1 MRLTFTTLVLIIFTS
16 TATQAQTPSM
26 EELWQIIQQQQ
37 AEIDAL
43 KDKDTQTDQQ
53 LEETRKQV
61 STNIL
66 RVDATGAAI
75 DSLARNRPGG
85 SSWTEKTQLGGYGEL
100 HYNNLDA
107 TNNVN
112 DLNEIDF
119 HRFVIYFNHQ
129 FNDDL
134 RFFSELEL
142 EHSVAGKDKDG
153 EIEIE
158 QAYLQYDLDD
168 NHVIQGGL
176 FLIPV
181 GILNETHEPNTFY
194 GVERN
199 SVEKIIIPTTWWEA
213 GGGIG
218 GGYSNG
224 LNWAVTATSGL
235 AMTDNYQIRKGRQK
249 VSGATANDPA
259 YTARLRYTGIPGLEL
274 SATYQYQ
281 VDADQGASTD
291 IGAGRLMSAHM
302 VLNKGPFGLRA
313 LWADWQFDGDGIEAA
328 GADNQSGWYVEPSF
342 KFSPGN
348 YDIGVYARYEDVD
361 GYATKGDADECN
373 VDEDVDEK
381 CQVGKFDEWQVGVNY
396 WPAKTVVLKFDYR
409 ERSHNQTLAAEN
421 FDFKGFNV
429 GLGYSF

>member
-1 MRLTFTTLVLIIFTS
+1 MRLTMTTLILLFLTS

-26 EELWQIIQQQQ
+26 EELWKIIQQQQ

-107 TNNVN
+107 ANDAN

-142 EHSVAGKDKDG
+142 EHSVAGEGKDG

-181 GILNETHEPNTFY
+181 GIINETHEPNTFY

-218 GGYSNG
+218 GGYANG
-224 LNWAVTATSGL
+224 LNWAVAATSGL
-235 AMTDNYQIRKGRQK
+235 SMTDNYQIRKGRQK
-249 VSGATANDPA
+249 VSEATANDPA

-291 IGAGRLMSAHM
+291 IESGQLVSAHM

-361 GYATKGDADECN
+361 GYATKGDTDEF
-373 VDEDVDEK
+373 
-381 CQVGKFDEWQVGVNY
+381 QVGKFDEWQVGVNY
-396 WPAKTVVLKFDYR
+396 WPVKTVVLKFDYR
-409 ERSHNQTLAAEN
+409 ERSHDQTLAAEN
-421 FDFKGFNV
+421 FDFEGIDV
-429 GLGYSF
+429 GIGYSF

>member
-1 MRLTFTTLVLIIFTS
+1 MRLTLTTLLLIILTS
-16 TATQAQTPSM
+16 SAIQAQTPST

-43 KDKDTQTDQQ
+43 KDKDTITDQQ

-100 HYNNLDA
+100 HYNDLDA
-107 TNNVN
+107 TNNDN

-142 EHSVAGKDKDG
+142 EHSVAGEDKDG

-249 VSGATANDPA
+249 VSEAAANDPA

-291 IGAGRLMSAHM
+291 IEAGQLMSAHM

-361 GYATKGDADECN
+361 GYATKGDADEF
-373 VDEDVDEK
+373 
-381 CQVGKFDEWQVGVNY
+381 QVGKFDEWQLGFNY
-396 WPAKTVVLKFDYR
+396 WPVKTVVLKFDYR
-409 ERSHNQTLAAEN
+409 ERSHDQTLAAEN
-421 FDFKGFNV
+421 FDFEGFDV